1 MTLCIVTIVVC
12 EVADTVRLYLWCIVI
27 LFFFF
32 KQKTAY
38 EMRISD
44 WSSDVCSSDLTGS
57 AARGSAAV
65 PPTVAAY
72 CRDKRDLE
80 VGTYASAE
88 AQVAAL
94 SDDIAYN
101 NHDIDDGLR
110 AQLFPLDDLRDL
122 PLVGPVLDEVE
133 RLYPGLEE
141 IGRAHV

>member
-1 MTLCIVTIVVC
+1 MAPYGGIDHNEQTFVVLTLLERRYADFDGLSLTWETLEGIV
-12 EVADTVRLYLWCIVI
+12 
-27 LFFFF
+27 
-32 KQKTAY
+32 KHNGP
-38 EMRISD
+38 
-44 WSSDVCSSDLTGS
+44 LTGS

-110 AQLFPLDDLRDL
+110 AQPFPPHDLQL
-122 PLVGPVLDEVE
+122 
-133 RLYPGLEE
+133 
-141 IGRAHV
+141 GRATGRERGWPYV